1 MTIARKSIVVIL
13 LILIFDQV
21 FKIWVKTNMT
31 IGESIPVIGNWFIM
45 KFVENPGMAFGIDIP
60 GRFGKLSLSIFR
72 LIAIF
77 GIAWYLRTL
86 ILKKAHWGLV
96 ICLSLV
102 LAGAIGNMI
111 DSAFYGLIF
120 NESTYFVPA
129 KFMPEEGGY
138 APFLYGRVVDMLYFP
153 VIEGTYPLWFPFVG
167 GNEFIFFRPIF
178 NISDSSITIGVVAIL
193 IFQKKFFADEVDIK
207 NENSAGE
214 IPTEGNNEIN
224 HSS

>member
-1 MTIARKSIVVIL
+1 MTIAKKSIIVIL
-13 LILIFDQV
+13 LILVFDQV

-31 IGESIPVIGNWFIM
+31 IGESIPVIGNWFIL

-77 GIAWYLRTL
+77 GIGWYLRTL

-153 VIEGTYPLWFPFVG
+153 VVEGTYPQWVPFVG
-167 GNEFIFFRPIF
+167 GDDFIFFRPIF

-193 IFQKKFFADEVDIK
+193 IFQKKFFAEEAHVK
-207 NENSAGE
+207 NENNSVGE
-214 IPTEGNNEIN
+214 IPTEGNEPN
-224 HSS
+224 